1 MVAHAADAFAA
12 AAVAH
17 RRAGVRLKELESAS
31 RAHWLSSRLG
41 LHTPA
46 VDNSGLTLPISDR
59 EREIATLVAK
69 GLSNRQIADQLYV
82 SVRTVEGHLHRI
94 YAKLGIDEREQLVRL
109 MRTVGAG

>member
-1 MVAHAADAFAA
+1 M
-12 AAVAH
+12 
-17 RRAGVRLKELESAS
+17 AS

-94 YAKLGIDEREQLVRL
+94 YAKLGIEEREQLVHL